1 MALAAGVAV
10 TTAFPLT
17 TALIVIFAGMLHA
30 TWNALA
36 RAAADRLATFAI
48 FGTVGAAIGA
58 IGIVVTPAPATAA
71 WPYLAVSTVL
81 QTVYVLF
88 LIRSYRLGDFNQVY
102 PIARGSAPLLVA
114 IVATVFIGD
123 RTTGPEL
130 AGIAVIC
137 AGLGVLALA
146 RPRGDGAPPHW
157 PAVRAALLTGAAIA
171 SYTIVDGV
179 GVRLSG
185 TAVGYGSW
193 LFLLMGPPLVAC
205 ALVGRGRALFGLA
218 RAQLWRGVAGGVL
231 TTAGYGIVL
240 WAQTTGSLAVV
251 AALRETGV
259 VTGALIGVL
268 VFRERAAVARVLAA
282 VTVAAGAALINLR

>member
-1 MALAAGVAV
+1 MAHGAGVAV
-10 TTAFPLT
+10 TTAFPLA
-17 TALIVIFAGMLHA
+17 TALVVIFAGMLHA

-36 RAAADRLATFAI
+36 RATADRLATFAI
-48 FGTVGAAIGA
+48 FGVVEATCGA
-58 IGIVVTPAPATAA
+58 IGIALTPSPAVAA

-81 QTVYVLF
+81 QTLYVIF

-114 IVATVFIGD
+114 IVATVVVGD
-123 RTTGPEL
+123 RTTGAEL

-146 RPRGDGAPPHW
+146 RPRGNGAPPHW
-157 PAVRAALLTGAAIA
+157 PAVRAALLTGVTIAA
-171 SYTIVDGV
+171 YTIVDGV

-185 TAVGYGSW
+185 TAAGYGSW
-193 LFLLMGPPLVAC
+193 LFLLMGPPI
-205 ALVGRGRALFGLA
+205 VGWVLAVRGRALIGSA
-218 RAQLWRGVAGGVL
+218 RTQLWRGVVGGLL
-231 TTAGYGIVL
+231 TIAGYGIVL

-259 VTGALIGVL
+259 ITGAVIGVF
-268 VFRERAAVARVLAA
+268 VFRERAAVARIAAA

>member
-1 MALAAGVAV
+1 MAHAEGVAV
-10 TTAFPLT
+10 TTAFPLA

-36 RAAADRLATFAI
+36 RSTSDRLVTFAI
-48 FGTVGAAIGA
+48 FGVVEASCGAVGVLLA
-58 IGIVVTPAPATAA
+58 PAPAVAA

-81 QTVYVLF
+81 QTLYALF

-114 IVATVFIGD
+114 IVATLVIGD

-130 AGIAVIC
+130 AGIAVIS
-137 AGLGVLALA
+137 AGLGVLAFA
-146 RPRGDGAPPHW
+146 RPRGEGATPHW

-171 SYTIVDGV
+171 AYTIVDGV

-185 TAVGYGSW
+185 SAVGYGSW
-193 LFLLMGPPLVAC
+193 LFLLMGPPIVGC
-205 ALVGRGRALFGLA
+205 ALFVHGRNLAGLA
-218 RAQLWRGVAGGVL
+218 RTQLWRRVAGGVL
-231 TTAGYGIVL
+231 TVAGYAIVL

-259 VTGALIGVL
+259 ITGAVIGVF
-268 VFRERAAVARVLAA
+268 VFRERAAVARIAAA